1 MTFSQQGQAILDII
15 VALAL
20 CGVIGLEREWRQ
32 KSAGMR
38 THTLVGVGAA
48 LMMVVSKYGFFDVV
62 GPEVSLDP
70 SRVAAQIVSGIG
82 FIGGGV
88 IFVRRDIVRGLTT
101 AATVWLAAGVGMAAG
116 ASLRLIALAVTV
128 IYFIVVFGFNR
139 IVRALPR
146 SRFAFSVL
154 RVTYQDGRG
163 LLRTI
168 VQMCTEKG
176 YFIAGLDLLRN
187 GRAGRSRE
195 DIGDDVAAI
204 DDPNRDR
211 VVVLIEL
218 EGHQDP
224 GVLVHELAALSGV
237 YGVSIAEGAGSE

>member
-1 MTFSQQGQAILDII
+1 MSGSQQWQAILDIVI
-15 VALAL
+15 ALAL

-48 LMMVVSKYGFFDVV
+48 LVMVVSKYGFFDVLGTNV
-62 GPEVSLDP
+62 VVDP

-101 AATVWLAAGVGMAAG
+101 AATVWLAAAVGMAAG

-128 IYFIVVFGFNR
+128 IYLLVVFGFNR

-168 VQMCTEKG
+168 VQMCTQKG

-187 GRAGRSRE
+187 GRAGRGRE
-195 DIGDDVAAI
+195 DTGADVEGI

-218 EGHQDP
+218 EGHRDP
-224 GVLVHELAALSGV
+224 GELVHDLAALSGV
-237 YGVSIAEGAGSE
+237 FGVSIAEGAGGE

>member
-1 MTFSQQGQAILDII
+1 MASVPQVQAVVDIVI
-15 VALAL
+15 ALGL
-20 CGVIGLEREWRQ
+20 CGAIGLEREWRQ

-48 LMMVVSKYGFFDVV
+48 LFMVVSKYGFFNVL
-62 GPEVSLDP
+62 GPEVIVDP

-101 AATVWLAAGVGMAAG
+101 AATVWLAAAVGMAAG
-116 ASLRLIALAVTV
+116 SSLRLIALAVTV

-139 IVRALPR
+139 IVRILPR

-168 VQMCTEKG
+168 VQMCTNKG

-187 GRAGRSRE
+187 GRAGRGKE
-195 DIGDDVAAI
+195 DTVDAAEPI
-204 DDPNRDR
+204 DDPHKDR

-218 EGHQDP
+218 EGHRDP
-224 GVLVHELAALSGV
+224 GELVHDLAALAGV
-237 YGVSIAEGAGSE
+237 YGVSIAEGAGNE

>member
-1 MTFSQQGQAILDII
+1 MTVAREWQSILDIVI
-15 VALAL
+15 ALAL

-48 LMMVVSKYGFFDVV
+48 LIMVVSKYGFFDVIGHDV
-62 GPEVSLDP
+62 TVDP

-116 ASLRLIALAVTV
+116 ASLRLIALAATV
-128 IYFIVVFGFNR
+128 IYLIVVFGFNR
-139 IVRALPR
+139 IIRALPR

-176 YFIAGLDLLRN
+176 YFIAGLDLIRN
-187 GRAGRSRE
+187 GRAGRGRE
-195 DIGDDVAAI
+195 DIGDDGASV

-218 EGHQDP
+218 EGHRDP
-224 GVLVHELAALSGV
+224 GELVHELAALSGI

>member
-1 MTFSQQGQAILDII
+1 MTVVQQWQAILDIVI
-15 VALAL
+15 ALAL

-48 LMMVVSKYGFFDVV
+48 LIMVVSKYGFFDVLGQDV
-62 GPEVSLDP
+62 VVDP

-128 IYFIVVFGFNR
+128 IYLIVVFGFNR

-187 GRAGRSRE
+187 GRAGRGRE
-195 DIGDDVAAI
+195 DIGEDTESI

-218 EGHQDP
+218 EGHRDP
-224 GVLVHELAALSGV
+224 GQLVHDLASLSGV
-237 YGVSIAEGAGSE
+237 YGVSIAEGVGSE